1 MHEEKDHTSR
11 FSDLDDLEDKVRSA
25 RQTSKWSKRPA
36 AGKSSPSALGTAF
49 RVATELVVSLG
60 FGVFVGWGLDKWLG
74 TRPWFLLVFIVLGM
88 AAGILNVYRI
98 AAPRTNGPADSAN
111 EDDS

>member
-1 MHEEKDHTSR
+1 MHIEKDQTAH
-11 FSDLDDLEDKVRSA
+11 FSDLDDLEDKLRSA
-25 RQTSKWSKRPA
+25 RQTSKWSKRPD

-49 RVATELVVSLG
+49 RVATELVVAVV

-74 TRPWFLLVFIVLGM
+74 TSPWLLLVFIFLGM

-98 AAPRTNGPADSAN
+98 ANPRQNEPANSTKK
-111 EDDS
+111 DDD